1 MNCWLSAVFRT
12 IDRVQIV
19 HRPSNQCSQT
29 LKSELSGQTKKQ
41 LLPWKQVNSRIMF
54 LLLFNILNHFSKFN
68 INSTYVRGR
77 FFKNKNKQNKTK
89 QINFKK
95 QQQNKLENIC
105 RCRNMG
111 RNWLSLI
118 LSNNAFSV
126 HVNVFIKERDDFCK
140 YSQTCSCDHL
150 F

>member
-1 MNCWLSAVFRT
+1 MFTNP
-12 IDRVQIV
+12 Q
-19 HRPSNQCSQT
+19 
-29 LKSELSGQTKKQ
+29 SELSGQTKNKQ
-41 LLPWKQVNSRIMF
+41 LLQWKQVNSRIMF

-68 INSTYVRGR
+68 INSTYMRGR
-77 FFKNKNKQNKTK
+77 FFKNKNKQNKIE
-89 QINFKK
+89 QINFNK

-126 HVNVFIKERDDFCK
+126 HVNVFIKEGDDFCK
-140 YSQTCSCDHL
+140 YSQTCSCGHL